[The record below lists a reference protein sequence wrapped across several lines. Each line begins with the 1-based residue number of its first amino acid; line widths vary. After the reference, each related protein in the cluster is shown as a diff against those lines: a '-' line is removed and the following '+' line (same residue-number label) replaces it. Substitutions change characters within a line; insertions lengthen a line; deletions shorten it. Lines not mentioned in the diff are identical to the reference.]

1 MSTVVDDLPSAA
13 RSTDPFAMDI
23 LRPVAVECAAL
34 TRMHGEVRD
43 RIASGLPVP
52 NEEEEKLT
60 GKVNELNELNGSLG
74 E

>member
-1 MSTVVDDLPSAA
+1 MDDLPSSA

-34 TRMHGEVRD
+34 IRMHGEVRD

-52 NEEEEKLT
+52 NEEEETLT
-60 GKVNELNELNGSLG
+60 GKVNGLNGSYG
-74 E
+74 